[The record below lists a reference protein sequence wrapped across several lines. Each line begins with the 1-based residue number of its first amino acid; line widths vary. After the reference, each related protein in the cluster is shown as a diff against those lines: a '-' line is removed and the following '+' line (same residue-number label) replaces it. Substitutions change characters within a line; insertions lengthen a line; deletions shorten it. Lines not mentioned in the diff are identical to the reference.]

1 MAAYLDVVY
10 PAVLVACVVLFVAGG
25 ITMAAIRA
33 HRVLTWVVT
42 GFYVV
47 TAIEVISLIV
57 ALVTG
62 GAPVVM
68 TVSYLLAAIALLPL
82 LGIARLGAP
91 DSDGTPSKHTL
102 SRNND
107 PNRPILQP
115 DQIARVDGAAA
126 MIIAIAAAVVAW
138 RLATILGAVS

>member
-1 MAAYLDVVY
+1 VSAYLDAVY
-10 PAVLVACVVLFVAGG
+10 PAVLVASAILLLAGG
-25 ITMAAIRA
+25 LTMAAIRA
-33 HRVLTWVVT
+33 HRFLTWVVS

-47 TAIEVISLIV
+47 TAIEVITLIV
-57 ALVTG
+57 VLAQG
-62 GAPVVM
+62 GVPVVI
-68 TVSYLLAAIALLPL
+68 TVGYMLAAIALLPL

-91 DSDGTPSKHTL
+91 DSDDK
-102 SRNND
+102 D

-138 RLATILGAVS
+138 RLATILAAAS

>member
-10 PAVLVACVVLFVAGG
+10 PAVLVACAVLFVAGG

-33 HRVLTWVVT
+33 HRILKWVVS

-68 TVSYLLAAIALLPL
+68 TVSYLFAAIALLPL

-91 DSDGTPSKHTL
+91 DSDDTPSKDT
-102 SRNND
+102 D

-115 DQIARVDGAAA
+115 DQTARVDGAAA

-138 RLATILGAVS
+138 RLATILGGVS